1 MGILSRALPR
11 AVLVVTAGVAL
22 AGCGSGS
29 STSTASVTQTVTASA
44 AAAGPSEVSIKVPG
58 EDRFTPFT
66 ALVAPN
72 GTISVTNTDT
82 DEHTMTNLPNAAV
95 KFDIHVKANET
106 KTLTLPAGVY
116 RYFCTL
122 HAKYVAATDQVAAL
136 STAGFPD
143 QPMQGVLIVG

>member
-1 MGILSRALPR
+1 MGNLSRALPR
-11 AVLVVTAGVAL
+11 AVL
-22 AGCGSGS
+22 
-29 STSTASVTQTVTASA
+29 
-44 AAAGPSEVSIKVPG
+44 VPG

-66 ALVAPN
+66 ALVAP
-72 GTISVTNTDT
+72 
-82 DEHTMTNLPNAAV
+82 
-95 KFDIHVKANET
+95 KANET
-106 KTLTLPAGVY
+106 RTLTLRAGVY